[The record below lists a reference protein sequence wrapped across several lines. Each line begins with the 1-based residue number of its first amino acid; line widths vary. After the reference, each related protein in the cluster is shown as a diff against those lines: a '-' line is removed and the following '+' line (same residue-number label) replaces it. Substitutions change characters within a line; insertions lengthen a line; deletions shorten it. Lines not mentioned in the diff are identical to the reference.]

1 MRCDA
6 PLQRVW
12 AECRSPMRIFAL
24 LIAQANDGLHTHTT
38 HISHFSFF
46 FFFGSFVSVYHAAH
60 TKAHRAYIGIIQPQH
75 GLSLPCLNMLH
86 HICHLLY
93 TTYGRRRQK
102 KKNYPSF
109 ELIYAINRDELMKST
124 SQTRKVYIPV
134 DTEIGYAPHIWHCSR
149 RQAHTLNFRPHTHNA
164 PENRFIHAAAV
175 IFCIFRL
182 ATDWRRP

>member
-12 AECRSPMRIFAL
+12 AECRSPMRIFTL

-38 HISHFSFF
+38 HISHFSVFF
-46 FFFGSFVSVYHAAH
+46 FFWFVCGSVYHAAH

-86 HICHLLY
+86 HICHLSY

-124 SQTRKVYIPV
+124 SQTRKVFQS
-134 DTEIGYAPHIWHCSR
+134 TLKSGML
-149 RQAHTLNFRPHTHNA
+149 HTFGIVPDDKLTHSISDHTHNA